1 MEDLNNLDINMQD
14 MKDKMKELD
23 KCISMMYHTYHECP
37 IPDDFEQLIDKRRK
51 YLMSRKIEE

>member
-23 KCISMMYHTYHECP
+23 KCISMMYHTYHNAQFQMISC
-37 IPDDFEQLIDKRRK
+37 
-51 YLMSRKIEE
+51 